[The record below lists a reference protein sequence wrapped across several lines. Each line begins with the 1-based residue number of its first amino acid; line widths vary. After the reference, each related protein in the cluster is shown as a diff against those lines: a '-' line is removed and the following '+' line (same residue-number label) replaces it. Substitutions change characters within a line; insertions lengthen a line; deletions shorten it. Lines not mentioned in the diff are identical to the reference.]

1 MFVVCFVFLSR
12 YFVHSFVFCLFVLVD
27 WFAVALLLCLL
38 LLRPTTVKRYFF
50 LIEYNLSN
58 IVKKS
63 MFQFC
68 HILFQQSPMVVQC
81 LSNWS
86 FLRFFFFVFFCFS
99 FGSDIRVHT
108 PLFCHLY
115 YNSMMFLYLLGPILR
130 LLILLTFFLS
140 LSLFP

>member
-1 MFVVCFVFLSR
+1 
-12 YFVHSFVFCLFVLVD
+12 
-27 WFAVALLLCLL
+27 
-38 LLRPTTVKRYFF
+38 
-50 LIEYNLSN
+50 
-58 IVKKS
+58 

-86 FLRFFFFVFFCFS
+86 FLRFFFLFVCFFS
-99 FGSDIRVHT
+99 FGSDIRMHT

-130 LLILLTFFLS
+130 LLILMIFFLS

>member
-1 MFVVCFVFLSR
+1 MLFVCFFCPDILFILLYVVC
-12 YFVHSFVFCLFVLVD
+12 LVCCC
-27 WFAVALLLCLL
+27 FVALFATSSPCNSQTL
-38 LLRPTTVKRYFF
+38 FF
-50 LIEYNLSN
+50 LIEYNLSY

-86 FLRFFFFVFFCFS
+86 FLRFFFFFVFFS
-99 FGSDIRVHT
+99 FGSDISMHT

>member
-1 MFVVCFVFLSR
+1 MNALRVLPGHQLLDKRDQKRAKTVKVSLNCLLFVCFFFLSR
-12 YFVHSFVFCLFVLVD
+12 YFVHSFVCCLFVLVG

-38 LLRPTTVKRYFF
+38 ILRPTTVKRYFF
-50 LIEYNLSN
+50 LIEYNLSY

-86 FLRFFFFVFFCFS
+86 FLRFFFF
-99 FGSDIRVHT
+99 
-108 PLFCHLY
+108 
-115 YNSMMFLYLLGPILR
+115 FLR
-130 LLILLTFFLS
+130 
-140 LSLFP
+140 